1 MKYLHAVIIMT
12 AITALPVAAPAAT
25 AVFAGGCFWCVES
38 DFEKLKGVSDV
49 VSGYAGGMLKNP
61 TYEAVS
67 AGASGHIEVARVHYD
82 PAVISYEQ
90 LLAYFWRHHDFLD
103 GSGQF
108 CDRGEQYSPA
118 IFVASP
124 EQAVAARR
132 SLASIQKRFKEPVAT
147 RILPLTTFYP
157 AETYHQ
163 DYYKKNSYRY
173 SYYRF
178 SCGRDARMTDL
189 VKRLTP

>member
-12 AITALPVAAPAAT
+12 VITALPVAAPAAT

-67 AGASGHIEVARVHYD
+67 VGASGHIEVARVHYD